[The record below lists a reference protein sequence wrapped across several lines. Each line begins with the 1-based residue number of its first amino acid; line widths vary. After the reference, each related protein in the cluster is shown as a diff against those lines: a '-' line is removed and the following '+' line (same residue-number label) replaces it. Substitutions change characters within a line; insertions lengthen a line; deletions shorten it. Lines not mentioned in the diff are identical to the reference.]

1 MSEKL
6 NKLPGE
12 AYTKTIHA
20 RFWLTGNDNYIGIGR
35 ITLLE
40 NIEKLGSM
48 NAAAKEMKMSYKK
61 AWKLVDEMNR
71 TYDVPLVIKVQGGKA
86 GGGTQLTD
94 NGRAVIKKFRSLEVK
109 LSAFLKKEA
118 KDLGL

>member
-6 NKLPGE
+6 KKLPGE

-40 NIEKLGSM
+40 NIEQLGSM